1 LGTAFYRGADC
12 CFLCYDI
19 TNKASLDN
27 IDNWKTSFLQKSMV
41 VSPDTFPFMVIG
53 NKSDLEDK
61 RTVSAD
67 QAKRV
72 INDLG
77 LECEHAETSAKDSSN
92 IESAFKALAE
102 KALAR

>member
-1 LGTAFYRGADC
+1 
-12 CFLCYDI
+12 
-19 TNKASLDN
+19 
-27 IDNWKTSFLQKSMV
+27 MV

-67 QAKRV
+67 EAKRY
-72 INDLG
+72 ISNLG

-92 IESAFKALAE
+92 IDAVFKKLAE
-102 KALAR
+102 KALARQSIMQEKVVKNNSAKRALEKERLKQLGGR

>member
-1 LGTAFYRGADC
+1 
-12 CFLCYDI
+12 
-19 TNKASLDN
+19 
-27 IDNWKTSFLQKSMV
+27 MV

-102 KALAR
+102 KALARQMEMQEKVVKNNSAKRALEKERLKQLGGR